1 MAITSATDICNLAL
15 DLLSANTIQDVEN
28 PTNASEELLNRWYE
42 QSRKKVLREHPWNF
56 ALKRAILASDSET
69 PVFGYSKQFSV
80 PADFIR
86 LADVFNDENTSIAKG
101 LYVVENR
108 KILVNADGTSL
119 RIRYVYDYTDVA
131 TMDALFVDV
140 VALEIALSVA
150 YKFTDNNSNVQRI
163 AELQKMHNAIARVID
178 SQESPVKRREESRAI
193 NARRLATST
202 QAHRVIF

>member
-1 MAITSATDICNLAL
+1 M